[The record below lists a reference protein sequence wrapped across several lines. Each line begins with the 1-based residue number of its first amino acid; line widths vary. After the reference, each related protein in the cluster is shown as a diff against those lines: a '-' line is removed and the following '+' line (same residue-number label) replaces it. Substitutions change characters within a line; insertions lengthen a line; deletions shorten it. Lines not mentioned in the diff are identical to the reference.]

1 MSVSDIYRNRA
12 CLGMPQP
19 LERHWWMRTL
29 NPSADTY
36 LSQGGAD
43 TNYGTSADLKVGK
56 YTNWN
61 CTSVLTF
68 NLASIPM
75 PFTVIGARLSL
86 YTTYADG
93 AGTLAIARLL
103 RTDWV
108 EAQATWNI
116 YKTGSNWGT
125 AGALNASTDYTATD
139 QVSTAGLAATNWVHF
154 DLRSQVQYALDSVA
168 GIAHFLLRDISAVTT
183 VDYVFNSSAAA
194 TNKPELIVCGYQP

>member
-1 MSVSDIYRNRA
+1 
-12 CLGMPQP
+12 MPQP
-19 LERHWWMRTL
+19 LERHWWIRTL

-61 CTSVLTF
+61 CNSVLTF
-68 NLASIPM
+68 NLASLPT
-75 PFTVIGARLSL
+75 PFIVIVARLSL

-93 AGTLAIARLL
+93 AGILAISRLL

-108 EAQATWNI
+108 ESQATWNS

-154 DLRSQVQYALDSVA
+154 DPRSQVQYALDSVA

-183 VDYVFNSSAAA
+183 VDYVYNSSAAA